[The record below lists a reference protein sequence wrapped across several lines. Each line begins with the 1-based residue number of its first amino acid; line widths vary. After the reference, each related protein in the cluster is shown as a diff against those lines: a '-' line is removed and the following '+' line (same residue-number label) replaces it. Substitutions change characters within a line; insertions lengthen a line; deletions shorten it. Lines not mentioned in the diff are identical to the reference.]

1 MGDRQPVTVTSSRWP
16 WPASG
21 YRSIMFDEFFG
32 VPLHPLAVHA
42 PVVLLPIAAVVS
54 VVALSRT
61 AWRDRLGW
69 WLAGGVGALVVML
82 FVAKES
88 GEEVKNQ
95 AYGVATIDRH
105 EELGNQT
112 FVITLVWFLV
122 TVGVVARDRMV
133 RGNDVEAMTIGPI
146 SLRRDAV
153 SLTLSAIAAVGAVV
167 ATIWLIRTGH
177 LGAEGRWS

>member
-1 MGDRQPVTVTSSRWP
+1 
-16 WPASG
+16 
-21 YRSIMFDEFFG
+21 MFDEFFG

-42 PVVLLPIAAVVS
+42 PVVLLPIGAVVT
-54 VVALSRT
+54 VIALART

-69 WLAGGVGALVVML
+69 WLTAGVGVLVAML

-88 GEEVKNQ
+88 GEEVKFD
-95 AYGVATIDRH
+95 ALGVATIDRH

-112 FVITLVWFLV
+112 FVITLAWFLV
-122 TVGVVARDRMV
+122 MVGVFVRDRSLSGSADASTDGSVGMLV
-133 RGNDVEAMTIGPI
+133 AGPI
-146 SLRRDAV
+146 SIRRDAATMV
-153 SLTLSAIAAVGAVV
+153 LSALAAVGAVL

>member
-1 MGDRQPVTVTSSRWP
+1 
-16 WPASG
+16 
-21 YRSIMFDEFFG
+21 MFDEFFG

-42 PVVLLPIAAVVS
+42 PVVLLPIGAVVT
-54 VVALSRT
+54 VIALART

-69 WLAGGVGALVVML
+69 WLTAGVGVLVAML

-88 GEEVKNQ
+88 GEEVKFD
-95 AYGVATIDRH
+95 ALGVATIDRH

-112 FVITLVWFLV
+112 FVITLAWFFV
-122 TVGVVARDRMV
+122 MVGMSLRDRSL
-133 RGNDVEAMTIGPI
+133 RGSVGSAEASADGSVGMLVAGPVSI
-146 SLRRDAV
+146 RRDAATIV
-153 SLTLSAIAAVGAVV
+153 LSVLAAVGAVL